1 MIIKDKFHCFSKKR
15 GINFTMLKK
24 KSSGD
29 LVYLFMIFF
38 KNFIYILLYIRGFD
52 LFLKFIIFICLKKK
66 NIYISKL

>member
-1 MIIKDKFHCFSKKR
+1 MIIKDKFHCFSKKG

-38 KNFIYILLYIRGFD
+38 LILSISILYVKV
-52 LFLKFIIFICLKKK
+52 KFPSQTAGLGPYTESSY
-66 NIYISKL
+66 NQG

>member
-1 MIIKDKFHCFSKKR
+1 
-15 GINFTMLKK
+15 MLKK

-38 KNFIYILLYIRGFD
+38 KILSISILYIRGFD

-66 NIYISKL
+66 KNIYIYIFLNYNRYK